1 MKYPTFMANLR
12 MYNTATGALR
22 VSWYVK
28 GTEKL
33 HKNRSLVLILRQKEN
48 CFITFTFNTLQP

>member
-1 MKYPTFMANLR
+1 MPFLR
-12 MYNTATGALR
+12 MYYTATGSIR

-33 HKNRSLVLILRQKEN
+33 LKNKSLVLILRQKEN